1 VFQSISF
8 LNMLMTTIPVKKQ
21 FVHRPP
27 DNSKAAAH
35 VAVRPSVL
43 DTVKQ
48 NNNNNNNNNNNDKI
62 NAIED
67 LKTALS

>member
-1 VFQSISF
+1 
-8 LNMLMTTIPVKKQ
+8 M
-21 FVHRPP
+21 

-48 NNNNNNNNNNNDKI
+48 NNNKNNNNNNNTLFPLAHDRDWEEKC
-62 NAIED
+62 
-67 LKTALS
+67 

>member
-1 VFQSISF
+1 
-8 LNMLMTTIPVKKQ
+8 M
-21 FVHRPP
+21 

-48 NNNNNNNNNNNDKI
+48 NNNKYSRFKEENP
-62 NAIED
+62 
-67 LKTALS
+67 ALLE

>member
-1 VFQSISF
+1 VSI
-8 LNMLMTTIPVKKQ
+8 TPVK
-21 FVHRPP
+21 

-48 NNNNNNNNNNNDKI
+48 NNNNNTHE
-62 NAIED
+62 ASE
-67 LKTALS
+67 LYAMYL